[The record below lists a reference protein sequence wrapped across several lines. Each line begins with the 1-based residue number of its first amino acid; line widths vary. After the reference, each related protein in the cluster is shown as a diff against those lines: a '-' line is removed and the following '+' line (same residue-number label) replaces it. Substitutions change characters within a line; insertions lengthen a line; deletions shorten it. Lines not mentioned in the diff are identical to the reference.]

1 MTFHAGAG
9 QPAARSTRMTDAGEL
24 LDAAALADAWYAEV
38 LRLGWR
44 LTGSREHG
52 EDIAQEVFLHLHR
65 RGIKLRADGAPL
77 AYLRQM
83 AARRAYRL
91 MKANVTEQL
100 PADDHPDMAMAPAGG
115 SMEQQARLDL
125 ILAAVSGLPP
135 KTRAVFILK
144 EVEELETAEVAKLL
158 GILQVTVRRHLMIA
172 HEKIRVKIGEEKK
185 P

>member
-1 MTFHAGAG
+1 MAD
-9 QPAARSTRMTDAGEL
+9 TDDL
-24 LDAAALADAWYAEV
+24 LDAEALADAYYQEV

-65 RGIKLRADGAPL
+65 RSIKLRTDGAPL

-83 AARRAYRL
+83 AARRSYKL
-91 MKANVTEQL
+91 MKSFSPDAL
-100 PADDHPDMAMAPAGG
+100 PEDDQPEMAAPAPLRHE
-115 SMEQQARLDL
+115 MERRQQLDH
-125 ILAAVSGLPP
+125 IMKAVAGLPP

-144 EVEELETAEVAKLL
+144 EVEELETVEVAKIL

-172 HEKIRVKIGEEKK
+172 HEKIRLIVKGEEE